1 MPSRPAPAPP
11 LEAAVRHLRRADP
24 TLARVIRR
32 VGPCLL
38 APRREGSHFD
48 AVLRAIV
55 YQQLSGKA
63 AGTILGRVHALYGGR
78 APTPAEL
85 LATPEEALR
94 GAGLPRQKQSY
105 ARDLATRVLA
115 GAVPAE
121 ALDALD
127 DDAIIAALTS
137 VKGVGRWTAQMFL
150 MFRLGRLDVLPDLD
164 LGVQKG
170 IQLAYGLAALPRPK
184 EVVAIGAPWAPYRSV
199 AAWYLWRSLDNGDGQ
214 TAAPP

>member
-1 MPSRPAPAPP
+1 MPTRRPAPAAHRTA
-11 LEAAVRHLRRADP
+11 LAHLKRVDP
-24 TLARVIRR
+24 ALARVIRR
-32 VGPCLL
+32 VGPCRFE
-38 APRREGSHFD
+38 ARQEGEHFD

-63 AGTILGRVHALYGGR
+63 AATILGRVHALYGDR

-85 LATPEEALR
+85 LATPDDTLR
-94 GAGLPRQKQSY
+94 AAGLSRQKLAY
-105 ARDLATRVLA
+105 ARDLAGRVHA
-115 GAVPAE
+115 GYVP
-121 ALDALD
+121 LDTLDTLD
-127 DDAIIAALTS
+127 DDEIIAALTS

-170 IQLAYGLAALPRPK
+170 IQLAYGLSTLPRPK
-184 EVVAIGAPWAPYRSV
+184 EVVAIGAKWSPYASI

-214 TAAPP
+214 AG